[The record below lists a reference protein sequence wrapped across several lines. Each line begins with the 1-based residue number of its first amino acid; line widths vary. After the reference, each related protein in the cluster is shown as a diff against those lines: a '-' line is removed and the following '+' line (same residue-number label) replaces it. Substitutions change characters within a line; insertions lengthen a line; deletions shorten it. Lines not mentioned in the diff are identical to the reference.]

1 MKRNAV
7 IYENIMEN
15 KVLKA
20 EGKPPKP
27 LKNFDLINPEAIIQ
41 NKEKKLL
48 EEYSKVFEYCLY
60 KHPRAI
66 RVLVDSHKEKIYKI
80 NLKRQTLKKS

>member
-1 MKRNAV
+1 MKKSAV
-7 IYENIMEN
+7 VYENIMEN

-27 LKNFDLINPEAIIQ
+27 LKNCDLINPEAVKQ
-41 NKEKKLL
+41 NNEKKLL
-48 EEYSKVFEYCLY
+48 AHYSEVLDFCLY

-66 RVLVDSHKEKIYKI
+66 RVLVDAHKEKTYKM
-80 NLKRQTLKKS
+80 NLKK